1 MSMNVLIVRP
11 DGIGDVL
18 LSLPVATQLKRL
30 VPGVTVGFLTSPTVA
45 PLLDRHPD
53 VDYVRAIR
61 FTDPFKKL
69 RLAFSQRVEAAIFLK
84 PFRRLMWAAWVAG
97 VPIRVATRYR
107 WYSPLA
113 NRHIYEHRSEFSKHE
128 SEYNVEM
135 LKGLGL
141 RPQPTRP
148 PVLTLTEA
156 ERAAGA
162 SQWSGLPRPRVVI
175 HPGGVSARRW
185 RLEQY
190 RDLVVTLTDRGYGVV
205 LTGSDQ
211 ERTEFGKSLPMSTA
225 LPAGVVDLM
234 GHLSLRELMS
244 VIANAH
250 VVVSGATGPA
260 HLAAALGI
268 PTLTL
273 FDPRRNNLPVRWKP
287 LGLGAL
293 LRPDVPTC
301 EKCIGEACP
310 YWDCLDR
317 FTVEKVIAAIDK
329 IVENPSSLT
338 VLHI

>member
-1 MSMNVLIVRP
+1 MNVLIVRP

-45 PLLDRHPD
+45 PLLDHHPD
-53 VDYVRAIR
+53 VDYVRTIR
-61 FTDPFKKL
+61 LTDSSKEL
-69 RLAFSQRVEAAIFLK
+69 RLAFSQEVDAAIFLK

-97 VPIRVATRYR
+97 VPIRVATGYR
-107 WYSPLA
+107 WYSLLA
-113 NRHIYEHRSEFSKHE
+113 NRLIYEHRSEFLKHE
-128 SEYNVEM
+128 SEYNVDM

-141 RPQPTRP
+141 RPEPVIP
-148 PVLTLTEA
+148 PVLVLTET
-156 ERAAGA
+156 EQAAGA
-162 SQWSGLPRPRVVI
+162 SRWSGLPSPRVVV
-175 HPGGVSARRW
+175 HPGGISARRW
-185 RLEQY
+185 RLEHY
-190 RDLVVTLTDRGYGVV
+190 RDLVSTLTSTGYGVV
-205 LTGSDQ
+205 LTGSEQ
-211 ERTEFGKSLPMSTA
+211 ERIEFGKSQPLSPA
-225 LPAGVVDLM
+225 LPSGMANLM
-234 GHLSLRELMS
+234 GKLSLRELMS

-268 PTLTL
+268 PAVTL

-301 EKCIGEACP
+301 EKCIGETCP

-317 FTVEKVIAAIDK
+317 FTAAKVTAAINK
-329 IVENPSSLT
+329 VLENPSPLT

>member
-18 LSLPVATQLKRL
+18 LSLPVATQLRRL

-45 PLLDRHPD
+45 PLLELHPD
-53 VDYVRAIR
+53 VDYVRMIR
-61 FTDPFKKL
+61 LTDPFKEL
-69 RLAFSQRVEAAIFLK
+69 RLAFSQGVDAAIFLK
-84 PFRRLMWAAWVAG
+84 PFRCLMWAAWAAG

-107 WYSPLA
+107 WYSLLA

-141 RPQPTRP
+141 RPQPISQ

-162 SQWSGLPRPRVVI
+162 SRWSRLPSPRVVI

-185 RLEQY
+185 RLEHY

-205 LTGSDQ
+205 LTGSNQ
-211 ERTEFGKSLPMSTA
+211 EGAEFG
-225 LPAGVVDLM
+225 GVAPEMPLSSGIVDLM
-234 GHLSLRELMS
+234 GKLSLRELMS

-250 VVVSGATGPA
+250 VVVCGATGPA

-268 PTLTL
+268 PTVTL

-301 EKCIGEACP
+301 GKCIGETCP

-317 FTVEKVIAAIDK
+317 FTVAKVIATINK
-329 IVENPSSLT
+329 VLENPSPLT

>member
-18 LSLPVATQLKRL
+18 LSLPVATQLRRL

-53 VDYVRAIR
+53 VDYVRTIR
-61 FTDPFKKL
+61 FTDSFKEL
-69 RLAFSQRVEAAIFLK
+69 RLAFSHGVEAAIFLK
-84 PFRRLMWAAWVAG
+84 PFRRLMWAAWMAG
-97 VPIRVATRYR
+97 VPIRVATGYR
-107 WYSPLA
+107 WYSLLA

-141 RPQPTRP
+141 NPQPISP
-148 PVLTLTEA
+148 PVLALTES

-162 SQWSGLPRPRVVI
+162 SRWSGLPSPRVVI

-185 RLEQY
+185 RLEHY

-205 LTGSDQ
+205 LTGSEQ
-211 ERTEFGKSLPMSTA
+211 ERTEFGKGLPVSTA
-225 LPAGVVDLM
+225 LPSGVADHM
-234 GHLSLRELMS
+234 GNLSLRELMS

-260 HLAAALGI
+260 HLAAALG
-268 PTLTL
+268 TLTITL

-287 LGLGAL
+287 LGTGVL

-301 EKCIGEACP
+301 EKCIGEVCP

-317 FTVEKVIAAIDK
+317 FTVAKVAAAINK
-329 IVENPSSLT
+329 VLENPSPLT

>member
-1 MSMNVLIVRP
+1 MSINVLIVRP

-18 LSLPVATQLKRL
+18 LSLPVATQLRQL

-53 VDYVRAIR
+53 VDYVRTIR
-61 FTDPFKKL
+61 FTDPFKEL
-69 RLAFSQRVEAAIFLK
+69 RLVFSQGVEAAIFLK
-84 PFRRLMWAAWVAG
+84 PFRRLMWASWVAG
-97 VPIRVATRYR
+97 VPIRVATGYR
-107 WYSPLA
+107 WYSLLA
-113 NRHIYEHRSEFSKHE
+113 NRQIYEHRSEFSKHE

-141 RPQPTRP
+141 SPQPITP

-162 SQWSGLPRPRVVI
+162 SRWSGLPSPRVVV

-185 RLEQY
+185 RLEHY
-190 RDLVVTLTDRGYGVV
+190 RDLISALAERGYGVV
-205 LTGSDQ
+205 LTGSEL
-211 ERTEFGKSLPMSTA
+211 ERREFGKILPPVLHSGIM
-225 LPAGVVDLM
+225 DLM
-234 GHLSLRELMS
+234 GKLSLRELMS
-244 VIANAH
+244 AVANAH

-260 HLAAALGI
+260 HLAAALGV
-268 PTLTL
+268 PTVTL

-287 LGLGAL
+287 LGMGVL

-301 EKCIGEACP
+301 EKCIGEVCP

-317 FTVEKVIAAIDK
+317 FTVAKVAAAINK
-329 IVENPSSLT
+329 VLENPSPLT
-338 VLHI
+338 VLHT

>member
-18 LSLPVATQLKRL
+18 LSLPVATQLRRL
-30 VPGVTVGFLTSPTVA
+30 VPGVTIGFLTSPTVA

-53 VDYVRAIR
+53 VDYVRTIR
-61 FTDPFKKL
+61 FMDPFKEL
-69 RLAFSQRVEAAIFLK
+69 RRAFTQGVEAAIFLK
-84 PFRRLMWAAWVAG
+84 PFRRLMWAAWVTA

-107 WYSPLA
+107 WYSLLA
-113 NRHIYEHRSEFSKHE
+113 NRHVYEHRSEFSKHE

-141 RPQPTRP
+141 RPQPVIP

-156 ERAAGA
+156 ERDAGA
-162 SQWSGLPRPRVVI
+162 ARWSRLPSPRVVV

-185 RLEQY
+185 RLDHY
-190 RDLVVTLTDRGYGVV
+190 RDLVVALTEKGYGVL

-211 ERTEFGKSLPMSTA
+211 ERAEFGKGPLPFTTFSS
-225 LPAGVVDLM
+225 GVVDLM
-234 GHLSLRELMS
+234 GTLSLRELMS

-260 HLAAALGI
+260 HLAAALGV
-268 PTLTL
+268 PAVTL

-287 LGLGAL
+287 LGTGVL

-301 EKCIGEACP
+301 EKCIGEVCP

-317 FTVEKVIAAIDK
+317 FTVAKVTSAIAKVSEA
-329 IVENPSSLT
+329 PSALT
-338 VLHI
+338 VLHL

>member
-30 VPGVTVGFLTSPTVA
+30 VPRVTVGFLTSPTVA

-53 VDYVRAIR
+53 VDYVRTIR
-61 FTDPFKKL
+61 FTDPLKEL
-69 RLAFSQRVEAAIFLK
+69 RRAFSPEVEAAVFLK

-97 VPIRVATRYR
+97 VPIRVATGCR
-107 WYSPLA
+107 WYSLLA
-113 NRHIYEHRSEFSKHE
+113 NRSIYEHRSEFSKHE
-128 SEYNVEM
+128 SEYNVDM

-141 RPQPTRP
+141 RPEPVVP
-148 PVLTLTEA
+148 PVLVLTET

-162 SQWSGLPRPRVVI
+162 SRWSGLPSPRIVV

-185 RLEQY
+185 RLEHY
-190 RDLVVTLTDRGYGVV
+190 RDLVSTLTSTGYGVV
-205 LTGSDQ
+205 LTGSEQ
-211 ERTEFGKSLPMSTA
+211 ERIEFGKGSLPATA
-225 LPAGVVDLM
+225 PSSRVVDLM
-234 GHLSLRELMS
+234 GKLSLRELMS

-268 PTLTL
+268 PAVTL

-287 LGLGAL
+287 LGMGVL

-301 EKCIGEACP
+301 NKCIGETCP

-317 FTVEKVIAAIDK
+317 FTVDRVSAAITK
-329 IVENPSSLT
+329 VSAAPSALT
-338 VLHI
+338 VLHM